1 MRGAV
6 GALLFSLCIMWAQQ
20 PINAPAVDAP
30 KNDTDKTDTQTLPVL
45 RNYGEPMILP
55 FQCTDDDIQW
65 AGMSCSEE
73 EPCPLYIEVT
83 GIETVGNRI
92 VLPAN
97 IHSEST
103 TLYSVLLSSDDA
115 GVTWREA
122 HERMRGSG
130 LDHIQFV
137 DFQNGWVS
145 GETLVPVA
153 RDPFFLITSDGGKTW
168 RMRPIFNEGG
178 GGAIQQFWFDTPA
191 TGSLVIDR
199 MASTESSR
207 YELYESPNGGET
219 WIIRRT
225 SEHPISLR
233 KTASLRTDIGWRV
246 RADAR
251 SKAFAIERKEGE
263 HWNKAA
269 SFLVKIGSCKPVP
282 HVTPASVD
290 TEEQAP
296 KTPASVLPGQR
307 KAPSL
312 QNPK

>member
-1 MRGAV
+1 
-6 GALLFSLCIMWAQQ
+6 MWAQQ
-20 PINAPAVDAP
+20 PLNIPSADVP
-30 KNDTDKTDTQTLPVL
+30 KSATDKTETQGPPVL
-45 RNYGEPMILP
+45 RNDGEPMILP

-65 AGMSCSEE
+65 AGLSCSEE
-73 EPCPLYIEVT
+73 EPCPLYLEVT

-92 VLPAN
+92 ILPAN

-115 GVTWREA
+115 GVTWRET

-130 LDHIQFV
+130 LDHIQFI

-145 GETLVPVA
+145 GETLVPVT

-168 RMRPIFNEGG
+168 RMRPVFNEGG

-199 MASTESSR
+199 MESTESSR

-225 SEHPISLR
+225 SEHPISLK
-233 KTASLRTDIGWRV
+233 KTASVRTDIGWRA

-251 SKAFAIERKEGE
+251 SKAFAIERKQGE
-263 HWNKAA
+263 HWNKVA
-269 SFLVKIGSCKPVP
+269 SFLVKIGSCKPAP
-282 HVTPASVD
+282 RAAPAPVD

-296 KTPASVLPGQR
+296 KTPASVAPAQR

-312 QNPK
+312 KRPK

>member
-1 MRGAV
+1 M
-6 GALLFSLCIMWAQQ
+6 
-20 PINAPAVDAP
+20 
-30 KNDTDKTDTQTLPVL
+30 VL
-45 RNYGEPMILP
+45 Q

-73 EPCPLYIEVT
+73 EPCPLYLEVT
-83 GIETVGNRI
+83 GIETVGNRVI
-92 VLPAN
+92 LPAN

-115 GVTWREA
+115 GVTWREV

-153 RDPFFLITSDGGKTW
+153 RDPFLLITSDGGKTW
-168 RMRPIFNEGG
+168 RMKPVFDEGG
-178 GGAIQQFWFDTPA
+178 GGVIQQFWFDTPA

-199 MASTESSR
+199 MESTESSR

-225 SEHPISLR
+225 SDHPISLK
-233 KTASLRTDIGWRV
+233 KTASVRTDIGWRA

-251 SKAFAIERKEGE
+251 SKAFAIERKQGE
-263 HWNKAA
+263 HWSKVA
-269 SFLVKIGSCKPVP
+269 SFLVKIGSCKPAPRVVP
-282 HVTPASVD
+282 VPVD

-296 KTPASVLPGQR
+296 KTPVPIPPAQR

-312 QNPK
+312 KHPK